1 MHLMTLCLTF
11 EETPMKSDLDAT
23 RLDQLAQDVL
33 CLSRDGLLIHLRFM
47 DQALNQLKL
56 VPEGKSIAVD
66 GANIYYN
73 PKWVLKC
80 YQSNN
85 MLITR
90 DYLHMVLHCVFKHFC
105 VSQSLNLTLWNLAC
119 DIAVETV
126 ISELDIPWTRVRKEN
141 IQNKAYEK
149 IKLSVRAMTAENIYR
164 YLVKSD
170 LPSDVIVGLQLCF
183 LADDHSLWYRAN
195 NGNNQPES
203 TPDGNNNDSN
213 DKQNPNQGQNSN
225 NSDSH
230 TDDKSTDDSHN
241 PNNTNTPNPLPNHQS
256 SSEPH
261 KQIEQ
266 TWDDISNRIQTDLE
280 TYSNKWGTKSSNLL
294 FNLSAATR
302 SKYNYSDFLH
312 RFSSLHENM
321 RVNDDEF
328 DYIYYSYGLQLY
340 GNMPLIEPLE
350 YKEQRLI
357 DEFVIA
363 IDTSGSITLP
373 QAQAFLN
380 ETYTILHSEE
390 SFAKKINLYIIQCD
404 AEIHSDKKVTSQTEF
419 DDYVANPQIEG
430 GGGTDFRPVFQHIDR
445 LQKSG
450 ELAHLKGMIYFSDG
464 YGTFPSTPPPYDVA
478 FIFLNEAPP
487 HIPSWVIELI
497 LQEEQLGA
505 STEYR

>member
-1 MHLMTLCLTF
+1 
-11 EETPMKSDLDAT
+11 
-23 RLDQLAQDVL
+23 
-33 CLSRDGLLIHLRFM
+33 
-47 DQALNQLKL
+47 
-56 VPEGKSIAVD
+56 
-66 GANIYYN
+66 
-73 PKWVLKC
+73 
-80 YQSNN
+80 
-85 MLITR
+85 
-90 DYLHMVLHCVFKHFC
+90 
-105 VSQSLNLTLWNLAC
+105 
-119 DIAVETV
+119 
-126 ISELDIPWTRVRKEN
+126 
-141 IQNKAYEK
+141 
-149 IKLSVRAMTAENIYR
+149 MTAENIYR

-256 SSEPH
+256 SSESH

-280 TYSNKWGTKSSNLL
+280 TYSNKWGTKSANLL
-294 FNLSAATR
+294 SNLSAATR
-302 SKYNYSDFLH
+302 SKHNYKDFLH

-328 DYIYYSYGLQLY
+328 DYIYYSYGLHLY

-390 SFAKKINLYIIQCD
+390 SFAKKINLHIIQCD

-419 DDYVANPQIEG
+419 DDYVSNLQIEG

-450 ELAHLKGMIYFSDG
+450 ELAHLKGIVYFSDG
-464 YGTFPSTPPPYDVA
+464 YGTFPNTPPPYDAA
-478 FIFLNEAPP
+478 FIFLNKAPP
-487 HIPSWVIELI
+487 HIPPWVIELT

-505 STEYR
+505 ATEYR

>member
-1 MHLMTLCLTF
+1 MHLKVHPIGTTKTILTIINNHS
-11 EETPMKSDLDAT
+11 E
-23 RLDQLAQDVL
+23 QD
-33 CLSRDGLLIHLRFM
+33 
-47 DQALNQLKL
+47 
-56 VPEGKSIAVD
+56 
-66 GANIYYN
+66 
-73 PKWVLKC
+73 
-80 YQSNN
+80 
-85 MLITR
+85 
-90 DYLHMVLHCVFKHFC
+90 
-105 VSQSLNLTLWNLAC
+105 
-119 DIAVETV
+119 
-126 ISELDIPWTRVRKEN
+126 
-141 IQNKAYEK
+141 
-149 IKLSVRAMTAENIYR
+149 
-164 YLVKSD
+164 
-170 LPSDVIVGLQLCF
+170 
-183 LADDHSLWYRAN
+183 
-195 NGNNQPES
+195 
-203 TPDGNNNDSN
+203 
-213 DKQNPNQGQNSN
+213 SN
-225 NSDSH
+225 NSDN
-230 TDDKSTDDSHN
+230 STDEQSTGNSNKTHSTNSPDQLSHN
-241 PNNTNTPNPLPNHQS
+241 QS
-256 SSEPH
+256 PSEIRN
-261 KQIEQ
+261 QIEQ

-280 TYSNKWGTKSSNLL
+280 TYSNKWGTKSANLL

-302 SKYNYSDFLH
+302 SQYNYRDFLH

-321 RVNDDEF
+321 HVNDDEF

-390 SFAKKINLYIIQCD
+390 SFTKKINLHIIQCD

-419 DDYVANPQIEG
+419 DDYVSNLQIEG

-450 ELAHLKGMIYFSDG
+450 DLAHLKGIVYFSDG
-464 YGTFPSTPPPYDVA
+464 YGTFPNTPPSYDTA

-487 HIPSWVIELI
+487 RIPPWVIELI

>member
-1 MHLMTLCLTF
+1 
-11 EETPMKSDLDAT
+11 MKSDSDAA
-23 RLDQLAQDVL
+23 RMEQLARDIL

-47 DQALNQLKL
+47 ECALNQLEL
-56 VPEGKSIAVD
+56 VPKGKSIAVD
-66 GANIYYN
+66 GSNIYYN
-73 PKWVLKC
+73 PKWVLRC
-80 YQSNN
+80 YQSDN

-105 VSQSLNLTLWNLAC
+105 VSQTLNLTLWNLAC

-126 ISELDIPWTRVRKEN
+126 ISELDIPWTRVQREN
-141 IQNKAYEK
+141 IQNKAYDK

-164 YLVKSD
+164 YLVKAN
-170 LPSDVIVGLQLCF
+170 LPSEVIVGLQLSF
-183 LADDHSLWYRAN
+183 LADNHSLWYEAN
-195 NGNNQPES
+195 SDNNQSES
-203 TPDGNNNDSN
+203 TPDGDNDNSE
-213 DKQNPNQGQNSN
+213 DKQNPNQEQNYN

-230 TDDKSTDDSHN
+230 ADDQPEDNSHN
-241 PNNTNTPNPLPNHQS
+241 PNDTNTPTPPNNQS
-256 SSEPH
+256 PSKRY

-266 TWDDISNRIQTDLE
+266 IWNDISNRIQTDLE
-280 TYSNKWGTKSSNLL
+280 TYSNKWGTKSANFLS
-294 FNLSAATR
+294 NLSAATR
-302 SKYNYSDFLH
+302 SKHNYRDFLH

-390 SFAKKINLYIIQCD
+390 SFAKKINLHIIQCD
-404 AEIHSDKKVTSQTEF
+404 AEIHSDKKVTSQKEF
-419 DDYVANPQIEG
+419 DDYLANLQIEG
-430 GGGTDFRPVFQHIDR
+430 GGGTDFRPVFRHIDQ

-450 ELAHLKGMIYFSDG
+450 ELAHLKGVVYFSDG
-464 YGTFPSTPPPYDVA
+464 YGTFPNTPPPYDVA

-487 HIPSWVIELI
+487 HIPPWVIELT

-505 STEYR
+505 STES

>member
-1 MHLMTLCLTF
+1 
-11 EETPMKSDLDAT
+11 MKSDLDAT
-23 RLDQLAQDVL
+23 RLDQLSQDVL
-33 CLSRDGLLIHLRFM
+33 CLSRDGLLVHLRFM

-105 VSQSLNLTLWNLAC
+105 VSQSLNLTLWNLSC

-126 ISELDIPWTRVRKEN
+126 ISELDIPWTHVQREN
-141 IQNKAYEK
+141 IQNKAYDK

-170 LPSDVIVGLQLCF
+170 LPSEVIIGLQMCF
-183 LADDHSLWYRAN
+183 KADDHSLWYGDN
-195 NGNNQPES
+195 
-203 TPDGNNNDSN
+203 
-213 DKQNPNQGQNSN
+213 NSN
-225 NSDSH
+225 NTSESSPDRNDKNNPDENQQPNSEQSFNNSDH
-230 TDDKSTDDSHN
+230 STDEQSTGNSNKTHRTNFPDQLSHN
-241 PNNTNTPNPLPNHQS
+241 QS
-256 SSEPH
+256 PSERRN
-261 KQIEQ
+261 QIEQ

-280 TYSNKWGTKSSNLL
+280 TYSNKWGTKSANLL

-302 SKYNYSDFLH
+302 SKYNYRDFLY

-380 ETYTILHSEE
+380 ETYTIFHSEE
-390 SFAKKINLYIIQCD
+390 SFAKKINLHIIQCD

-419 DDYVANPQIEG
+419 DDYVSTLQIEG
-430 GGGTDFRPVFQHIDR
+430 GGGTDFRPVFQHIER

-464 YGTFPSTPPPYDVA
+464 YGTFPNTPPPYNAA
-478 FIFLNEAPP
+478 FVFLNEAPP
-487 HIPSWVIELI
+487 HIPPWVIELT

>member
-1 MHLMTLCLTF
+1 
-11 EETPMKSDLDAT
+11 MKSDLDAT

-33 CLSRDGLLIHLRFM
+33 CLSRDGLLVHLRFM

-66 GANIYYN
+66 GAYIYYN

-126 ISELDIPWTRVRKEN
+126 ISELDIPWTRVRKEI

-164 YLVKSD
+164 YLVKTD
-170 LPSDVIVGLQLCF
+170 LSSEVIVGLQLCF
-183 LADDHSLWYRAN
+183 MADDHSLWYGDN

-203 TPDGNNNDSN
+203 TPDGNNDNSE
-213 DKQNPNQGQNSN
+213 DKQNPNQEQNSKD
-225 NSDSH
+225 SDSH
-230 TDDKSTDDSHN
+230 ADDQPEDNSHN
-241 PNNTNTPNPLPNHQS
+241 PNDTNTPRSLPDNQS
-256 SSEPH
+256 PSEGH

-266 TWDDISNRIQTDLE
+266 IWSDISNRIQTDLE
-280 TYSNKWGTKSSNLL
+280 TYSNKWGTKSANFLA
-294 FNLSAATR
+294 NLSAATR
-302 SKYNYSDFLH
+302 SKHNYKDFLH
-312 RFSSLHENM
+312 QFSSLHENM

-373 QAQAFLN
+373 QAQAFLA
-380 ETYTILHSEE
+380 ETYAILHSEE
-390 SFAKKINLYIIQCD
+390 SFAKKINLHIIQCD
-404 AEIHSDKKVTSQTEF
+404 AEVHSDQIVTSQKEF
-419 DDYVANPQIEG
+419 DDYLANLQIEG
-430 GGGTDFRPVFQHIDR
+430 GGGTDFRPVFRHIDH

-450 ELAHLKGMIYFSDG
+450 ELTHLKGIVYFSDG
-464 YGTFPSTPPPYDVA
+464 YGTFPNTPPSYGTA

-487 HIPSWVIELI
+487 HIPPWVIELT
-497 LQEEQLGA
+497 LQEEQLGT
-505 STEYR
+505 SKEYG

>member
-1 MHLMTLCLTF
+1 
-11 EETPMKSDLDAT
+11 MKSDLDAT

-33 CLSRDGLLIHLRFM
+33 CLSRDGLLVHLRFM

-66 GANIYYN
+66 GAYIYYN

-126 ISELDIPWTRVRKEN
+126 ISELDIPWTRVRKEI

-164 YLVKSD
+164 YLVKTD
-170 LPSDVIVGLQLCF
+170 LSSEVIVGLQLCF
-183 LADDHSLWYRAN
+183 MADDHSLWYGDN

-203 TPDGNNNDSN
+203 TPDGNNDNSE
-213 DKQNPNQGQNSN
+213 DKQNPNQEQNSK
-225 NSDSH
+225 NSDSNAY
-230 TDDKSTDDSHN
+230 DQPEDNSHN
-241 PNNTNTPNPLPNHQS
+241 PNDTNTPHSLPDNQS
-256 SSEPH
+256 PSEGH

-266 TWDDISNRIQTDLE
+266 IWSDISNRIQTDLE
-280 TYSNKWGTKSSNLL
+280 TYSNKWGTKSANFLS
-294 FNLSAATR
+294 NLSAATR
-302 SKYNYSDFLH
+302 SKHNYKDFLH
-312 RFSSLHENM
+312 QFSSLHENM

-373 QAQAFLN
+373 QAQAFLA
-380 ETYTILHSEE
+380 ETYAILHSEE
-390 SFAKKINLYIIQCD
+390 SFAKKINLHIIQCD
-404 AEIHSDKKVTSQTEF
+404 AEVHSDKMVTSQKEF
-419 DDYVANPQIEG
+419 DDYLANLQIEG
-430 GGGTDFRPVFQHIDR
+430 GGGTDFRPVFRHIDH

-450 ELAHLKGMIYFSDG
+450 ELTHLKGIVYFSDG
-464 YGTFPSTPPPYDVA
+464 YGTFPNTPPSYDTA

-487 HIPSWVIELI
+487 HIPPWVIELT
-497 LQEEQLGA
+497 LQEEQLGT
-505 STEYR
+505 SKEYR